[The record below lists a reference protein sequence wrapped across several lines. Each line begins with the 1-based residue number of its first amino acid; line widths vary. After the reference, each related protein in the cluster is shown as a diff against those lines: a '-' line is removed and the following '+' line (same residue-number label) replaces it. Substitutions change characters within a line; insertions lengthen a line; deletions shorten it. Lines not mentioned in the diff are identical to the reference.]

1 MPRADKEK
9 KTQSLLAKSSVSIA
23 AIMCKGNYCWL
34 TSYDTP
40 GSILSASRTL
50 FQLIFGITW
59 EAEALHI
66 SRWHTRKVS
75 DMVGKQ

>member
-40 GSILSASRTL
+40 GSILKC
-50 FQLIFGITW
+50 FQNV
-59 EAEALHI
+59 I
-66 SRWHTRKVS
+66 SIDIW
-75 DMVGKQ
+75 DNLGG